1 MSTYFSFFIA
11 KQLNNNL
18 IVFKNNK
25 ITYYLIENGFHNIII
40 YIQYGLKYKKTLQ
53 ILKLNKDIKIVM
65 I

>member
-40 YIQYGLKYKKTLQ
+40 YIQYGLKYKKTL
-53 ILKLNKDIKIVM
+53 
-65 I
+65 